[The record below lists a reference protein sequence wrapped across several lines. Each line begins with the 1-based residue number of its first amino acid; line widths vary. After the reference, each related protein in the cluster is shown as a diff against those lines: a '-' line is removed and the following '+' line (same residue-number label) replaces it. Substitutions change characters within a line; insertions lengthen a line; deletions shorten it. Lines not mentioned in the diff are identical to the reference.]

1 MRTAKIGPD
10 LRLMSALKILLLVNS
25 FILISVDVNKP
36 FKILCYATTQK
47 KALQYIYCLLMT
59 NTLFVEQISRQINF
73 FAGNI

>member
-25 FILISVDVNKP
+25 FILISIDVNKP

-59 NTLFVEQISRQINF
+59 NTPFVEQISRQINF